1 MRHPLPR
8 GLPAAAAAVLLAGAA
23 PFSTPRTAPT
33 RGAFA
38 VLLGSDTIATERFT
52 RSDDR
57 LEGELTPRGPLAA
70 QQPAFRYD
78 AALRPDASVARFVLT
93 PLGATGSPT
102 AGGGGVQQ
110 SATFQGD
117 SVLLVQGADS
127 VRRAAPRGAVPY
139 LNPSPSLLEQ
149 IVRRAHAL
157 GGTRGDAPVQVPVL
171 VGAGQSTPA
180 SVTFPAADSVR
191 IDLAN
196 TVVMLRVDNVGA
208 VLGGSVPAQGVTI
221 VRAASA
227 P

>member
-1 MRHPLPR
+1 MRHLLSRWVPPV
-8 GLPAAAAAVLLAGAA
+8 AAAILLAGAA
-23 PFSTPRTAPT
+23 PPSTPRTAPT
-33 RGAFA
+33 RGSFA

-78 AALRPDASVARFVLT
+78 AALRHDASVARFVLT
-93 PLGATGSPT
+93 PFGAN
-102 AGGGGVQQ
+102 AGAEGAGTQ

-117 SVLLVQGADS
+117 SMFLVRGADS
-127 VRRAAPRGAVPY
+127 VRRATPRGTLPY
-139 LNPSPSLLEQ
+139 VNPSPALLEQ
-149 IVRRAHAL
+149 IVRRARAL
-157 GGTRGDAPVQVPVL
+157 GGNPGGAPVQVPVL
-171 VGAGQSTPA
+171 AGGAQSTPA
-180 SVTFPAADSVR
+180 TVTFASADSARV
-191 IDLAN
+191 DLAN
-196 TVVMLRVDNVGA
+196 TDVRLRVDGAGA